1 MQRVGKE
8 RRRPAAFGG
17 GAAQDGTLTWPEARL
32 MELERERAALEMFAG
47 VAAHELMAP
56 LIAAETHARLLEERV
71 QDGADGSAYG
81 DLDDLLRV
89 LSRMRVLVETL
100 LNDAR
105 SSGRPLE
112 RRPVNLQRL
121 VDEGIA
127 LLAAEIAAHEARVVA
142 TQLPVV
148 EADEVLLA
156 GVVNNLLLN
165 ALRYGPRNRGEVRIE
180 ARRVRE

>member
-56 LIAAETHARLLEERV
+56 LIAAETHA
-71 QDGADGSAYG
+71 
-81 DLDDLLRV
+81 
-89 LSRMRVLVETL
+89 RMRVLVETL